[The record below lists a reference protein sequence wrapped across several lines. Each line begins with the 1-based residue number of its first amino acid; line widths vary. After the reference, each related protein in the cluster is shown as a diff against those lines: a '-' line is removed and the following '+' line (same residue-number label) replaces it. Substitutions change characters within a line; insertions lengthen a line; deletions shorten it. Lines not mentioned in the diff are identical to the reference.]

1 MHIYLSLSRNLTSY
15 LIIDCLQQQQKPHL
29 ILQSKH
35 RLIHLFWR
43 KKNNAWCVWL
53 FWSQAWGNLRLLHVK
68 GCHVDHL
75 RYLLPLCLFMK
86 PHTKFLIIPCHTSWH
101 THTQPSQVWIK
112 PAVYQSRSQIC
123 SDQIP
128 LSEKV
133 IFFRLLPDVYLKALF
148 SFLSSFSRNSVRV
161 WCILVNIPSNEDT
174 LRQTHPEMLHV
185 CCSLPQGR

>member
-1 MHIYLSLSRNLTSY
+1 MCVIVLITGLRKLKAVACERMPCGSPQIPSPSLFVYET
-15 LIIDCLQQQQKPHL
+15 PHK
-29 ILQSKH
+29 IS
-35 RLIHLFWR
+35 
-43 KKNNAWCVWL
+43 V
-53 FWSQAWGNLRLLHVK
+53 
-68 GCHVDHL
+68 
-75 RYLLPLCLFMK
+75 
-86 PHTKFLIIPCHTSWH
+86 IIPCHTSWH

-112 PAVYQSRSQIC
+112 LAVYQSISQIC